1 MITEII
7 NFISEKKENISTD
20 DIKRKFNL
28 SNQEWDIV
36 YPFLISNGIKINTF
50 DSMNLKCGDCPI
62 KNFCNKKRCGG

>member
-28 SNQEWDIV
+28 SEQDWDIV

-50 DSMNLKCGDCPI
+50 DSMNLKCEDCPI